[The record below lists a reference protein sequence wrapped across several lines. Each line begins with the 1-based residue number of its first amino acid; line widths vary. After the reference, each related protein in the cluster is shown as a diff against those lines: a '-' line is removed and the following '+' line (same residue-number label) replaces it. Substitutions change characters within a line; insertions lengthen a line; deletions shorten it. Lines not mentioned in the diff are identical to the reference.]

1 MSRIQQFFSRLPRP
15 GRQVVVLSLSLACGL
30 GAAWLSHQYLQ
41 KEREQLAAELLP
53 SGGFREVLVAA
64 RPIKAGSEL
73 TLERLAVR
81 SLPVAWLPGGTL
93 QPADI
98 EAAQGR
104 LVRRDIRAGEP
115 VLFIDLPQPKPV
127 AEGPRVRAG
136 HRLLQL
142 AGLSSATGVLEID
155 DRIDLW
161 DTSPNQQTTTAFQA
175 TVIAGDETLKTVE
188 QPLAPPPDTAPRLL
202 AQGIRVVSTGRD
214 GKPGGASLGGIVLE
228 VPSSLVATLLESQAR
243 GRLSLSVRG
252 EGEPIDSRLVV
263 PRTRTAAGQPK
274 AEILA
279 HDGGAQ

>member
-1 MSRIQQFFSRLPRP
+1 MSRLQSLVDRLPRP
-15 GRQVVVLSLSLACGL
+15 GRQAAVLGLSLACGL

-41 KEREQLAAELLP
+41 KERQQLAAELLP

-64 RPIKAGSEL
+64 KPLKAGSEL

-81 SLPVAWLPGGTL
+81 KLPVAWLPGGTL
-93 QPADI
+93 LPSDV

-115 VLFIDLPQPKPV
+115 VLFVDLPQPK
-127 AEGPRVRAG
+127 AEAQGPRVRRG

-142 AGLSSATGVLEID
+142 TGLSSAGAALEID

-161 DTSPNQQTTTAFQA
+161 DISPPVAALSSQPL
-175 TVIAGDETLKTVE
+175 VSGGDETLKTVE
-188 QPLAPPPDTAPRLL
+188 QAAAPPPDPSPRLL
-202 AQGIRVVSTGRD
+202 AQDIRVVSTGRE
-214 GKPGGASLGGIVLE
+214 GRPGASSLGGLVLE

-252 EGEPIDSRLVV
+252 EGEPVDASLVL
-263 PRTRTAAGQPK
+263 PK
-274 AEILA
+274 ASRPAGPPRVEILT
-279 HDGGAQ
+279 HDGGAS